1 MDSPAGSC
9 EMLGLC
15 SEISYALTKEFLR
28 SLSIK
33 LSICLFFFLMIRPP
47 PRSTLFPYTTLFRS
61 QARHHQ
67 CEFCPQPQLHSA
79 SLLRFG
85 AIAAVFLELIMKCF
99 QADAEQ
105 FCRPRFVVSGCAQR
119 LQYKLALHRIDR
131 RPHGKLDRRKI
142 ARAFR
147 RRLSEFSRKARAG
160 DQVLLAHDGGAL
172 QYVAQLTDV
181 SRPGVPHKNVQNF
194 SADPSYMLPMLG
206 VDVAQNM
213 LDKKRNVEI
222 GR

>member
-1 MDSPAGSC
+1 
-9 EMLGLC
+9 
-15 SEISYALTKEFLR
+15 
-28 SLSIK
+28 
-33 LSICLFFFLMIRPP
+33 
-47 PRSTLFPYTTLFRS
+47 
-61 QARHHQ
+61 
-67 CEFCPQPQLHSA
+67 
-79 SLLRFG
+79 
-85 AIAAVFLELIMKCF
+85 MKCF

-147 RRLSEFSRKARAG
+147 RRLSEFSRKAKAG

-213 LDKKRNVEI
+213 LDKKRNVVLVLAQRREI
-222 GR
+222 DVKHIQAEVKVLPQLAGADGLLRFFVGCRENARSEERRVGKEGRTGWSRS